1 MSEAEVALFIFTL
14 IRGWTR
20 VYRSSQTSTR
30 CTTGPASGY
39 QTDSKVRHK
48 VQRSKSGCMAGRPWR
63 VGFRLAGCYMYSEGT
78 RITVY
83 ATLKRWDGRSN
94 LLRGRVAMKAP
105 RRERTPLFDY
115 GVEKG
120 VAMRAMIRFSQ
131 MPRKGDE
138 CCVRLHGELVEALNA
153 NSQGYGH
160 SLPEGV
166 SLALASVSES
176 LPELQHP

>member
-1 MSEAEVALFIFTL
+1 
-14 IRGWTR
+14 
-20 VYRSSQTSTR
+20 
-30 CTTGPASGY
+30 
-39 QTDSKVRHK
+39 
-48 VQRSKSGCMAGRPWR
+48 
-63 VGFRLAGCYMYSEGT
+63 MYSEGT

-120 VAMRAMIRFSQ
+120 VAMR
-131 MPRKGDE
+131 G
-138 CCVRLHGELVEALNA
+138 LHGELVEALNA